1 MRKPRTFTYDELLA
15 LPQSHQVSTFHC
27 VTGWTV
33 HDVRWSGVR
42 FKHLLDLVEPLPEAK
57 ALRFDSL
64 EVPYNDSLTT
74 KQVELHDVM
83 LALGMD
89 GQPLSRPHGSP
100 ARVVIPEMYG
110 YKGVKWLSKIE
121 LVAHQPTGYWEGLG
135 YDQDAWVGHSNGYG
149 VCSRAASGAGAAPSG
164 RCTGCTRPRSCVLL
178 GSGLCLYLPSLAEA
192 VGRRP
197 LLKTIHIYTAIAW
210 AIALVLV
217 VVVGDRR
224 SLRRTV
230 HEVEYFDDD
239 DRSWLTRAPRSA
251 GAAERGPEAEH
262 DRDGGLRDPVRG
274 QRILPLV
281 RRARHALPARER
293 PARPRLPDVRL
304 ADPLRR
310 APGAR
315 GDLPAHAPL
324 AERDHPRLGARGLGR
339 PAAREV
345 GRGGRGARFERP

>member
-1 MRKPRTFTYDELLA
+1 MSSPDQGAKPYGRTGFLLLLAGGATSFLWASRASNVLSPVTSAFSQLVGNLLPVGGWRIYTISGSMPIFDPKAYTLEISGLVRKPRTFTYDELLA

-42 FKHLLDLVEPLPEAK
+42 FKHLLDLVEPLPQAK

-135 YDQDAWVGHSNGYG
+135 YDQDAWVGRSNGYG
-149 VCSRAASGAGAAPSG
+149 V
-164 RCTGCTRPRSCVLL
+164 
-178 GSGLCLYLPSLAEA
+178 
-192 VGRRP
+192 
-197 LLKTIHIYTAIAW
+197 
-210 AIALVLV
+210 
-217 VVVGDRR
+217 
-224 SLRRTV
+224 
-230 HEVEYFDDD
+230 
-239 DRSWLTRAPRSA
+239 
-251 GAAERGPEAEH
+251 
-262 DRDGGLRDPVRG
+262 
-274 QRILPLV
+274 
-281 RRARHALPARER
+281 
-293 PARPRLPDVRL
+293 
-304 ADPLRR
+304 
-310 APGAR
+310 
-315 GDLPAHAPL
+315 
-324 AERDHPRLGARGLGR
+324 
-339 PAAREV
+339 
-345 GRGGRGARFERP
+345 